1 MASGTI
7 SLGSSGKIKGRITW
21 SSTSNGTDANSSN
34 VTATIQVA
42 RNDSGYTTTGHWSG
56 ALNIGGTTKDFN
68 VHAAV
73 SSNWVTLLSFSITKT
88 HSADGT
94 GTCYISGTI
103 NAPSGTSQAGNKVY
117 DNATVTLDRIPRQAN
132 ITAAPNFND
141 ESNPTITYSNPA
153 GSAVDSLQA
162 CISLTGAA
170 DDIAYRNIPKTETTY
185 TFNLTT
191 AERNVLRNS
200 IPNDTSRTVRF
211 YVQTVINGV
220 TYRSYITKTFS
231 IVNGEPT
238 INPTILDTNST
249 TTALTGD
256 ANTLVR
262 YYSNAGVTIGAAAIK
277 GATLKSQK
285 ATNGAKSVTSNAGT
299 MTGVESGA
307 FVFTATD
314 SRGLSTTK
322 TINKSIVNYVK
333 LTCNMGGN
341 TPTADGKFTF
351 TVKGNYFNGNF
362 GAAANTLAV
371 HYRYKESGGSYSAWA
386 AMTVTKSGNTYTATA
401 ELTGLDYLKS
411 YVFQAQAKDK
421 LATVNTE
428 EKTIKALPVFDWSAD
443 EFSFHVPVTMDNA
456 KQLYFKATDGTD
468 VMMISLNN
476 SDQSFFGYGGY
487 NQYRGSTYFDGNAVN
502 IRSRNN
508 INNTAEGT
516 IGGNKA
522 WSNSSDARLKEQI
535 TDIPPA
541 LIATWLELNPKLYK
555 WNEINGGGGLWQ
567 LGLIAQDVI
576 EAFTRH
582 GLDYR
587 KYGFISTVPV
597 NGVDYFALTYDHY
610 HMLTAAVLKCTISN
624 IESMQAELDELKRH
638 VGRG

>member
-42 RNDSGYTTTGHWSG
+42 RNDSGYTTTGTWSG
-56 ALNIGGTTKDFN
+56 ALNIGGTTKDFS
-68 VHAAV
+68 VHSGV
-73 SSNWVTLLSFSITKT
+73 SSNWVTLLSFSVTIK
-88 HSADGT
+88 HNADGT
-94 GTCYISGTI
+94 GSCYISGQI
-103 NAPSGTSQAGNKVY
+103 NAPSGTSQAGNSVY
-117 DNATVTLDRIPRQAN
+117 DNDTVTLDRIPRQAN

-170 DDIAYRNIPKTETTY
+170 DDIAYRNISKTGTSY

-191 AERNVLRNS
+191 AERNVLRDS

-211 YVQTVINGV
+211 YVKTVISGV
-220 TYRSYITKTFS
+220 TYLSYISKTFT
-231 IVNGEPT
+231 IVNGNPT

-285 ATNGAKSVTSNAGT
+285 VTNGSKSITTNAGSIS
-299 MTGVESGA
+299 GVESGD

-314 SRGLSTTK
+314 SRGNSTTK
-322 TINKSIVNYVK
+322 TVSKSFINYVK
-333 LTCNMGGN
+333 LTCNMGNN

-351 TVKGNYFNGNF
+351 TAKGNCFNGSF

-371 HYRYKESGGSYSAWA
+371 HYRYKESGGSYSSWV

-401 ELTGLDYLKS
+401 ELTGLDYQKT

-428 EKTIKALPVFDWSAD
+428 EKTIKALPVFDWGAN

-456 KQLYFKATDGTD
+456 KQLYFKSTDGSD

-476 SDQSFFGYGGY
+476 LDQSFFGYGSY
-487 NQYRGSTYFDGNAVN
+487 NQGLGSTYFDGNSVY
-502 IRSRNN
+502 IRSKNN
-508 INNTAEGT
+508 ISNTATGT

-522 WSNSSDARLKEQI
+522 WTNSSDNRLKKDI
-535 TDIPPA
+535 TDIKPA
-541 LIATWLELNPKLYK
+541 LIATWLELNPKLFK
-555 WNEINGGGGLWQ
+555 WNEINGGDGLWQ

-587 KYGFISTVPV
+587 EYGFICTVPV
-597 NGVDYFALTYDHY
+597 NGVDYYALTYDHY